1 MLTHLDKNGNATMV
15 DISDKK
21 TTTRTALASGVIHIT
36 PEILEAIR
44 KDLIKKGNVFTV
56 AKIAGINSA
65 KMTEAIIPL
74 CHQIPLDYIDI
85 NFELQ
90 KENSIIQVLASV
102 KTSHKTG
109 VEMEALVAVNASL
122 LTIYDMCKGISKD
135 MQITDIK
142 LLKKTGG
149 KSGDWETSSK

>member
-36 PEILEAIR
+36 QEILEAIK
-44 KDLIKKGNVFTV
+44 KDSIKKGNVFTV
-56 AKIAGINSA
+56 AKIAGINSS

-85 NFELQ
+85 NFDLHE
-90 KENSIIQVLASV
+90 ENLIIEVLASV

-135 MQITDIK
+135 MQITDIR

-149 KSGDWETSSK
+149 KSVDWVTSSK

>member
-36 PEILEAIR
+36 PDILEAIK
-44 KDLIKKGNVFTV
+44 KDSIKKGNVFTV

-85 NFELQ
+85 NFDLQ
-90 KENSIIQVLASV
+90 EENLIIEVLASV

-122 LTIYDMCKGISKD
+122 LTIYDMCKGVSKD
-135 MQITDIK
+135 MRITDVK

>member
-21 TTTRTALASGVIHIT
+21 TTTRTAKASGVIHIT
-36 PEILEAIR
+36 PEILEAI
-44 KDLIKKGNVFTV
+44 KEDSIKKGNVFTV

-85 NFELQ
+85 NFDLQ
-90 KENSIIQVLASV
+90 EENLIIEVLASV

-122 LTIYDMCKGISKD
+122 LTIYDMCKGVSKD
-135 MQITDIK
+135 MRITDIK

>member
-36 PEILEAIR
+36 QEILEAIK
-44 KDLIKKGNVFTV
+44 KDSIKKGNVFTV

-85 NFELQ
+85 NFDLQ
-90 KENSIIQVLASV
+90 EENLIIEVFASV

-135 MQITDIK
+135 MRITDIK

-149 KSGDWETSSK
+149 KSGDWEASSK

>member
-1 MLTHLDKNGNATMV
+1 MLTHLDTNGNATMV

-21 TTTRTALASGVIHIT
+21 TTTRTALASGVIHIS
-36 PEILEAIR
+36 PEILEAIN
-44 KDLIKKGNVFTV
+44 KDSIKKGNVFTV

-65 KMTEAIIPL
+65 KMTESIIPL

-85 NFELQ
+85 NFDLQ
-90 KENSIIQVLASV
+90 EENLIIEVLASV

-122 LTIYDMCKGISKD
+122 LTVYDMCKGVSKD

>member
-36 PEILEAIR
+36 PEILEAIK
-44 KDLIKKGNVFTV
+44 KDSIKKGDVFTV

-65 KMTEAIIPL
+65 KMTVAIIPL

-85 NFELQ
+85 NFDLQ
-90 KENSIIQVLASV
+90 EENLVIEVLASV

-122 LTIYDMCKGISKD
+122 LTVYDMCKGVSKD

>member
-1 MLTHLDKNGNATMV
+1 MLTHLDTNGNATMV
-15 DISDKK
+15 DISNKK

-36 PEILEAIR
+36 PEILEAIK
-44 KDLIKKGNVFTV
+44 KDSTKKGNVFTV

-65 KMTEAIIPL
+65 KMTESIIPL

-85 NFELQ
+85 NFDLQ
-90 KENSIIQVLASV
+90 EENLIIEVLASV

-122 LTIYDMCKGISKD
+122 LTVYDMCKGVSKD

>member
-36 PEILEAIR
+36 PEILEAIK
-44 KDLIKKGNVFTV
+44 KDSIKKGNVFTV

-85 NFELQ
+85 NFYLQ
-90 KENSIIQVLASV
+90 EENLIIEVLASV

-122 LTIYDMCKGISKD
+122 LTIYDMCKGVSKD
-135 MQITDIK
+135 MRISDIK

>member
-36 PEILEAIR
+36 PEILEAIK
-44 KDLIKKGNVFTV
+44 KDSIKKGNVFTV

-85 NFELQ
+85 NFDLQ
-90 KENSIIQVLASV
+90 EENLIIEVLASV

-109 VEMEALVAVNASL
+109 VEMEALVAVNATL
-122 LTIYDMCKGISKD
+122 LTIYDMCKGVSKD

>member
-36 PEILEAIR
+36 PEILEAIK
-44 KDLIKKGNVFTV
+44 KDSIKKGNVFTV
-56 AKIAGINSA
+56 AKIAAINSA

-74 CHQIPLDYIDI
+74 CHQIPLDFIDI
-85 NFELQ
+85 NFDLQ
-90 KENSIIQVLASV
+90 EENLIIEVLASV

-122 LTIYDMCKGISKD
+122 LTVYDMCKGVSKD

>member
-36 PEILEAIR
+36 PDILEAIK
-44 KDLIKKGNVFTV
+44 KDSIKKGNVFTV

-74 CHQIPLDYIDI
+74 CHQIPLDYIDL
-85 NFELQ
+85 NFDLQ
-90 KENSIIQVLASV
+90 EENLIIEVLASV

-122 LTIYDMCKGISKD
+122 LTVYDMCKGVSKD

-149 KSGDWETSSK
+149 KSGDWEKSSK

>member
-36 PEILEAIR
+36 PDILEAIK
-44 KDLIKKGNVFTV
+44 KDSIKKGNVFTV

-85 NFELQ
+85 NFDLEE
-90 KENSIIQVLASV
+90 ENLLIEVLASV

-122 LTIYDMCKGISKD
+122 LTIYDMCKGVSKD
-135 MQITDIK
+135 MRITDIK

>member
-36 PEILEAIR
+36 PEILEAIK
-44 KDLIKKGNVFTV
+44 KDSIKKGNVFTV

-85 NFELQ
+85 NFDL
-90 KENSIIQVLASV
+90 KEENLIIEVLASV

-109 VEMEALVAVNASL
+109 VEMEALVAVNAAL
-122 LTIYDMCKGISKD
+122 LTIYDMCKGVSKD
-135 MQITDIK
+135 MRITDIK

>member
-36 PEILEAIR
+36 QEIFEAIKR
-44 KDLIKKGNVFTV
+44 DSLKKGNVFTV

-85 NFELQ
+85 NFDLQ
-90 KENSIIQVLASV
+90 EENLIIEVLASV

>member
-36 PEILEAIR
+36 PDILEAIK
-44 KDLIKKGNVFTV
+44 KDSIKKGNVFTV

-85 NFELQ
+85 NFDLQ
-90 KENSIIQVLASV
+90 EENLIIEVLASV

-122 LTIYDMCKGISKD
+122 LTVYDMCKGVSKD

-149 KSGDWETSSK
+149 KSGDWETPSK

>member
-21 TTTRTALASGVIHIT
+21 ATTRTALASGVIYIT
-36 PEILEAIR
+36 PEILEAIK
-44 KDLIKKGNVFTV
+44 KDSIKKGNVFTV

-85 NFELQ
+85 NFDLQ
-90 KENSIIQVLASV
+90 EENLIIEVLASV

-122 LTIYDMCKGISKD
+122 LTVYDMCKGVSKD

>member
-36 PEILEAIR
+36 QKILEAIQ
-44 KDLIKKGNVFTV
+44 KDSIKKGNVFTV

-85 NFELQ
+85 NFDLQ
-90 KENSIIQVLASV
+90 EENLIIEVLASV

-122 LTIYDMCKGISKD
+122 LTVYDMCKGVSKD

>member
-36 PEILEAIR
+36 PEILEAIK
-44 KDLIKKGNVFTV
+44 KDSIKKGNVFTV

-74 CHQIPLDYIDI
+74 CHQIPLDYIDL
-85 NFELQ
+85 NFDLQ
-90 KENSIIQVLASV
+90 EENLIIEVLASV

-122 LTIYDMCKGISKD
+122 LTIYDMCKGVSKD
-135 MQITDIK
+135 MRITDIK

>member
-36 PEILEAIR
+36 AEILESIK
-44 KDLIKKGNVFTV
+44 KDSIKKGNVFTV

-85 NFELQ
+85 NFDLQ
-90 KENSIIQVLASV
+90 EDNLVIEVLASV

-122 LTIYDMCKGISKD
+122 LTIYDMCKGVSKD

>member
-21 TTTRTALASGVIHIT
+21 STTRTALASGVIHIT
-36 PEILEAIR
+36 PEILEAIK
-44 KDLIKKGNVFTV
+44 KDSIKKGNVFTV

-65 KMTEAIIPL
+65 KMTETIIPL

-85 NFELQ
+85 NFDLQ
-90 KENSIIQVLASV
+90 EKNLIIEVLVIV
-102 KTSHKTG
+102 KTSNKTG

-135 MQITDIK
+135 MQITNIK

-149 KSGDWETSSK
+149 KSGDWEPSSK

>member
-36 PEILEAIR
+36 PDILEAIK
-44 KDLIKKGNVFTV
+44 KDSIKKGNVFTV

-85 NFELQ
+85 NFDLQ
-90 KENSIIQVLASV
+90 EENLIIEVLASV

-109 VEMEALVAVNASL
+109 VEMEALVAVNAAL
-122 LTIYDMCKGISKD
+122 LTIYDMCKGVSKD
-135 MQITDIK
+135 MRITDIK

>member
-36 PEILEAIR
+36 PEILEAIK
-44 KDLIKKGNVFTV
+44 KDSIKKGNVFTV

-85 NFELQ
+85 NFNLQ
-90 KENSIIQVLASV
+90 EENLIIEVLASV

-122 LTIYDMCKGISKD
+122 LTIYDMCKGVSKD
-135 MQITDIK
+135 MRITDIK

>member
-15 DISDKK
+15 DISNKK

-36 PEILEAIR
+36 PEILEAIK
-44 KDLIKKGNVFTV
+44 KDSIKKGNVFTV

-74 CHQIPLDYIDI
+74 CHQIPLDFIDI
-85 NFELQ
+85 HFQLDEKNLTITA
-90 KENSIIQVLASV
+90 SASV

-109 VEMEALVAVNASL
+109 VEMEALVAVNGSL
-122 LTIYDMCKGISKD
+122 ITIYDMCKGISKD

-149 KSGDWETSSK
+149 KSGDWDSSSK

>member
-15 DISDKK
+15 DISNKK

-36 PEILEAIR
+36 PEILEAIK
-44 KDLIKKGNVFTV
+44 KDSIKKGNVFTV

-65 KMTEAIIPL
+65 KMTESIIPL

-85 NFELQ
+85 NFDLQ
-90 KENSIIQVLASV
+90 EENLIIEVLASV

-122 LTIYDMCKGISKD
+122 LTVYDMCKGVSKD

>member
-1 MLTHLDKNGNATMV
+1 MLTHLDTNGNATMV
-15 DISDKK
+15 DISNKK

-36 PEILEAIR
+36 PEILEAIN
-44 KDLIKKGNVFTV
+44 KDSIKKGNVFTV

-65 KMTEAIIPL
+65 KMTESIIPL

-85 NFELQ
+85 NFDLQ
-90 KENSIIQVLASV
+90 EENLIIEVLASV

-122 LTIYDMCKGISKD
+122 LTVYDMCKGVSKD

>member
-36 PEILEAIR
+36 PEILEAIK

-85 NFELQ
+85 NFDLQ
-90 KENSIIQVLASV
+90 EENLIIEVLASV

-122 LTIYDMCKGISKD
+122 LTIYDMCKGVSKD

>member
-15 DISDKK
+15 DISNKK

-36 PEILEAIR
+36 PEILEAIK
-44 KDLIKKGNVFTV
+44 KDSIQKGNVFTI

-65 KMTEAIIPL
+65 KMTEAVIPL

-85 NFELQ
+85 NFDL
-90 KENSIIQVLASV
+90 KEENLIIEVLASV

-149 KSGDWETSSK
+149 KS

>member
-36 PEILEAIR
+36 PEILEAIK
-44 KDLIKKGNVFTV
+44 KDSIKKGNVFTV

-85 NFELQ
+85 NFDLQ
-90 KENSIIQVLASV
+90 EENLIIEVLASV

-122 LTIYDMCKGISKD
+122 LTVYDMCKGVSKD

-149 KSGDWETSSK
+149 KSGDWEPSSK

>member
-36 PEILEAIR
+36 PEILEAIK
-44 KDLIKKGNVFTV
+44 KDSIKKGNVFTV

-85 NFELQ
+85 NFDLQ
-90 KENSIIQVLASV
+90 EENLIIEVLASV

-122 LTIYDMCKGISKD
+122 LTVYDMCKGVAKD

>member
-36 PEILEAIR
+36 PDILEAIK
-44 KDLIKKGNVFTV
+44 KDSIKKGNVFTV

-85 NFELQ
+85 NFDL
-90 KENSIIQVLASV
+90 KEENLIIEVLASV

-135 MQITDIK
+135 MRITDIK

-149 KSGDWETSSK
+149 KSGNWETSSK

>member
-36 PEILEAIR
+36 PEILEAIK
-44 KDLIKKGNVFTV
+44 KDSIKKGNVFTV

-85 NFELQ
+85 NFDLQ
-90 KENSIIQVLASV
+90 EENLIIEVLASV

-122 LTIYDMCKGISKD
+122 LTVYDMCKGVSKD
-135 MQITDIK
+135 MQITDVK

>member
-36 PEILEAIR
+36 PDILEAIK
-44 KDLIKKGNVFTV
+44 KDSIKKGNVFTV

-85 NFELQ
+85 NFDLQ
-90 KENSIIQVLASV
+90 EENLIIKVFASV

-109 VEMEALVAVNASL
+109 VEMEALVAVNGSL
-122 LTIYDMCKGISKD
+122 LTIYDMCKGVSKD
-135 MQITDIK
+135 MYITDIK

>member
-36 PEILEAIR
+36 PEILEAIK
-44 KDLIKKGNVFTV
+44 KDSIKKGNVFTV

-85 NFELQ
+85 NFDLHE
-90 KENSIIQVLASV
+90 ENLIIEVLASV

-109 VEMEALVAVNASL
+109 VEMEALVAVYASL
-122 LTIYDMCKGISKD
+122 LTVYDMCKGVSKD

>member
-36 PEILEAIR
+36 QEILEAIK
-44 KDLIKKGNVFTV
+44 KDSIKKGNVFTV
-56 AKIAGINSA
+56 SKIAGINSA

-85 NFELQ
+85 NFDLQ
-90 KENSIIQVLASV
+90 EENLIIEVLASV

-122 LTIYDMCKGISKD
+122 LTVYDMCKGVSKD

-149 KSGDWETSSK
+149 NSGDWDTSSK

>member
-36 PEILEAIR
+36 PEILEAIK
-44 KDLIKKGNVFTV
+44 KDSLKKGNVFTV

-85 NFELQ
+85 NFDLQ
-90 KENSIIQVLASV
+90 ERNLIIEVLASV

-122 LTIYDMCKGISKD
+122 LTIYDMCKGVSKD

>member
-36 PEILEAIR
+36 PEILEAIK
-44 KDLIKKGNVFTV
+44 KDSIKKGNVFTV

-85 NFELQ
+85 NFNLQ
-90 KENSIIQVLASV
+90 EENLIIEVLASV

-122 LTIYDMCKGISKD
+122 LTVYDMCKGVSKD

>member
-36 PEILEAIR
+36 PEILEAIK
-44 KDLIKKGNVFTV
+44 KDSIKKGNVFTV

-74 CHQIPLDYIDI
+74 CHQIPLDYVDI
-85 NFELQ
+85 NFDLQ
-90 KENSIIQVLASV
+90 EENLIIEVLASV

-109 VEMEALVAVNASL
+109 VEMEALVAVNGSL

-135 MQITDIK
+135 MRITDIK

-149 KSGDWETSSK
+149 KSGDWEPSSK